1 MSEFKKVM
9 SGLVQG
15 LEKKIQERFGT
26 QAGYQ
31 QVKAVVEGKARKVSI
46 KTMVTDARAVF
57 SGENKPSLLAGRA
70 LEDLQAT
77 LGNRLALFST
87 GLEAQSSVTASGM
100 EKMRA
105 ILENR
110 ATVAVHE
117 VSGEE
122 ALLVGR
128 LLAPDGSTPIRGAQ
142 VVVRG
147 TGEEAEKIVA
157 TAVTDD
163 NGEYAIKLDKAMLEE
178 APKKVAVLFQSPK
191 GETIATTRALTPV
204 RGKASTV
211 KVGVAADKEKITAPL
226 VQSDEE
232 RKEGAVGGISALATD
247 QVELDLLRL
256 RTEGAASSVTAMLE
270 GVRDLF
276 GSK

>member
-46 KTMVTDARAVF
+46 PTMVTDARAVF
-57 SGENKPSLLAGRA
+57 SGENKPSLLAGNL
-70 LEDLQAT
+70 LEGIQAT
-77 LGNRLALFST
+77 LGDRLALFST

-110 ATVAVHE
+110 ATMAVHE

-122 ALLVGR
+122 ALLLGR
-128 LLAPDGSTPIRGAQ
+128 LLAPDGSTPVRGAQ

-147 TGEEAEKIVA
+147 TGKEGEKIVA
-157 TAVTDD
+157 TAVTDE
-163 NGEYAIKLDKAMLEE
+163 NGEYAIKLDKAMLEG

-191 GETIATTRALTPV
+191 GETIAQSRALTPE
-204 RGKASTV
+204 RGKVSAV
-211 KVGVAADKEKITAPL
+211 KVDVAADKEEITAPL

-232 RKEGAVGGISALATD
+232 RMKGAVGGISELATG
-247 QVELDLLRL
+247 QAELNLLRL
-256 RTEGAASSVTAMLE
+256 RTEGAASSVTAMLD
-270 GVRDLF
+270 GVRDLV
-276 GSK
+276 GPK